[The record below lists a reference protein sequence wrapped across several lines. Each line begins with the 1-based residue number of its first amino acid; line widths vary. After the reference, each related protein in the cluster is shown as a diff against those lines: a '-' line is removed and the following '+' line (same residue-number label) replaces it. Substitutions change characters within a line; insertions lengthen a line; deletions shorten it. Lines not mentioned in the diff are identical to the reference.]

1 MLTGQPFVSFATGSS
16 GAAFALTTIAAIRF
30 GRQVGEFRIAPLWL
44 AVLLFVGITGR
55 QDGLGMLLPISV
67 LAANLPQVWTAY
79 READLAELSLGTWL
93 LSMCDG
99 LVWGTYSLLQHD
111 ISIMVFG
118 ALQLTT
124 SGLIVALKL
133 WHKTRQPDRALDQ

>member
-1 MLTGQPFVSFATGSS
+1 
-16 GAAFALTTIAAIRF
+16 
-30 GRQVGEFRIAPLWL
+30 
-44 AVLLFVGITGR
+44 
-55 QDGLGMLLPISV
+55 MLLPISV